1 MCPGMTAVS
10 TFAENSAVKS
20 TLENF
25 LFHVDSG
32 GLTFSAS
39 CSRGALSR
47 GVVLSGAGCGARCR
61 LSQRRH
67 RAVSGLR
74 PAAIGPPA
82 RSLADG
88 RSEFSAEQSRSLR
101 HESAARTEE
110 TPRRSAVRRCAL
122 GTVGSQ
128 RLTVGRDRNGLC
140 AFAALRPP
148 HLQSSGANA
157 SRECER
163 LFENQ
168 NRQKCFL
175 MAGLDPA
182 IQSNRHGHLDGQAR
196 A

>member
-1 MCPGMTAVS
+1 MRR
-10 TFAENSAVKS
+10 
-20 TLENF
+20 L
-25 LFHVDSG
+25 D
-32 GLTFSAS
+32 
-39 CSRGALSR
+39 R
-47 GVVLSGAGCGARCR
+47 GAGCGARCR
-61 LSQRRH
+61 ASQARH

-128 RLTVGRDRNGLC
+128 KLTVGRDRNGLC

-163 LFENQ
+163 LFENRMKKRRKKKQ
-168 NRQKCFL
+168 AAPTCDAASRGGGGTCL
-175 MAGLDPA
+175 
-182 IQSNRHGHLDGQAR
+182 SGHDVSSSVKPYANAAR
-196 A
+196 CEVSCTRLHVD